1 MFDKRRVYTTFEK
14 TKINDKESG
23 VGPFKKTIDIDW
35 TFELEMVEWLKH

>member
-23 VGPFKKTIDIDW
+23 VGPFKKNN
-35 TFELEMVEWLKH
+35 